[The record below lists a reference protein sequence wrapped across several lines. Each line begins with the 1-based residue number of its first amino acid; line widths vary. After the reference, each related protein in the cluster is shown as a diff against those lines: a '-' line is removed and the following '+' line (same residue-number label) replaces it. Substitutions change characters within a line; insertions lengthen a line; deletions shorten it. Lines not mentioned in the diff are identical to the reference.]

1 MLQQVCSS
9 VSYYACTRESKIND
23 SGLMLALTNLGPIL
37 LQFGNL
43 VLLVVWKH
51 FSMHLRDT
59 NLKWF
64 TR

>member
-1 MLQQVCSS
+1 MHAL
-9 VSYYACTRESKIND
+9 ESLND

>member
-9 VSYYACTRESKIND
+9 VSTMHALESLND
-23 SGLMLALTNLGPIL
+23 SGLMLALTHLGPIL

-43 VLLVVWKH
+43 VFLVVWKH